1 MDGFD
6 RGFSSSMHSKPSSIL
21 KISESDA
28 VGLNENNPNRSFQNP
43 KKSTTKNFMSP
54 TISAASKATLPKKKI
69 LAERNEASGSMLS
82 DAHFSKTPQDAK
94 SPADVGIN
102 GSDGPLCRTTPLSY
116 RASES
121 EGDDQNSVPD
131 SSSRPYDPLTN
142 YLSPRPKFL
151 RYNPNRRRE
160 IFLLKENE
168 IEDGNGRLSI
178 GRSVSFESQNASD
191 EDGARDT
198 SSQGGSVQPEDEEIV
213 EDEEDIEEEEE
224 QRGWS
229 LKGVLNTLF
238 VFVLLVL
245 STSYISSMN
254 SPSPTPSPAM
264 EAIEGIKD
272 GYLKIQSHIF
282 GAASVKGLEDG
293 LSQAIEG
300 VQNGYLKIQ
309 SHMFGATS
317 VKNSESGSE
326 FMEQQEDR
334 KMGLIEANQGAVE
347 GEVAGDENGGVAEET
362 DELGQ
367 VVELQQG
374 EENEDLCGR
383 EMGKTLDVSDR
394 MAENLE
400 FQEKTAEKLEA
411 FQDDPIQTP
420 EPVVPGIAEKDVMN
434 TDSISKEEQ
443 VEDDSDVG
451 GAGNEE
457 MVADEIEGVEDLTN
471 KENTNVGV
479 ANLEPEVNLKEG
491 VTEPVE
497 TDSIP
502 KVVIWASIFAIIVAP
517 LVLGFHLKRE
527 KTLKKDSP
535 MTVNQC
541 SESLVAEKSSV
552 VVVPPNGGEDHIEKV
567 ESYADPSVEEASQEF
582 SQSRA
587 PKVELLGEYVVGEV
601 CSTPKI
607 YSMKSRMMMEGEESN
622 HYSVSQEKGG
632 THSIPIRTQAT
643 LSALS
648 TMDSPSYG
656 SFTAEKSIRKKEDG
670 RDGEVKK
677 IVTTPV
683 RRSSRIRTRAIM
695 SP

>member
-1 MDGFD
+1 
-6 RGFSSSMHSKPSSIL
+6 
-21 KISESDA
+21 
-28 VGLNENNPNRSFQNP
+28 
-43 KKSTTKNFMSP
+43 
-54 TISAASKATLPKKKI
+54 
-69 LAERNEASGSMLS
+69 
-82 DAHFSKTPQDAK
+82 
-94 SPADVGIN
+94 
-102 GSDGPLCRTTPLSY
+102 
-116 RASES
+116 
-121 EGDDQNSVPD
+121 
-131 SSSRPYDPLTN
+131 
-142 YLSPRPKFL
+142 
-151 RYNPNRRRE
+151 
-160 IFLLKENE
+160 
-168 IEDGNGRLSI
+168 
-178 GRSVSFESQNASD
+178 
-191 EDGARDT
+191 
-198 SSQGGSVQPEDEEIV
+198 
-213 EDEEDIEEEEE
+213 
-224 QRGWS
+224 
-229 LKGVLNTLF
+229 
-238 VFVLLVL
+238 
-245 STSYISSMN
+245 MN
-254 SPSPTPSPAM
+254 SPSPTPSLAM

-317 VKNSESGSE
+317 VKNSESGCE

-334 KMGLIEANQGAVE
+334 KMGLIEANQGAVD

-374 EENEDLCGR
+374 EENVDLCGQ

-420 EPVVPGIAEKDVMN
+420 EPVVPRIAEKDVMN

-471 KENTNVGV
+471 KENTNIGV

-527 KTLKKDSP
+527 KPLKKDSP

-552 VVVPPNGGEDHIEKV
+552 IVVPPNEGEDHIEKV

-587 PKVELLGEYVVGEV
+587 PTVELLGEYVVGEV

-670 RDGEVKK
+670 RDGEVRKV
-677 IVTTPV
+677 VTTPV

>member
-1 MDGFD
+1 MKLLDQFYQ
-6 RGFSSSMHSKPSSIL
+6 MPIL
-21 KISESDA
+21 K
-28 VGLNENNPNRSFQNP
+28 N
-43 KKSTTKNFMSP
+43 
-54 TISAASKATLPKKKI
+54 
-69 LAERNEASGSMLS
+69 
-82 DAHFSKTPQDAK
+82 PQDAK
-94 SPADVGIN
+94 SPADV
-102 GSDGPLCRTTPLSY
+102 
-116 RASES
+116 
-121 EGDDQNSVPD
+121 GDDQNSVPD

-151 RYNPNRRRE
+151 
-160 IFLLKENE
+160 
-168 IEDGNGRLSI
+168 
-178 GRSVSFESQNASD
+178 RSVSFESQNASD

-229 LKGVLNTLF
+229 LKG
-238 VFVLLVL
+238 
-245 STSYISSMN
+245 
-254 SPSPTPSPAM
+254 
-264 EAIEGIKD
+264 
-272 GYLKIQSHIF
+272 SHIF

-400 FQEKTAEKLEA
+400 FQEKTAEKLE
-411 FQDDPIQTP
+411 
-420 EPVVPGIAEKDVMN
+420 
-434 TDSISKEEQ
+434 Q

-491 VTEPVE
+491 E
-497 TDSIP
+497 
-502 KVVIWASIFAIIVAP
+502 
-517 LVLGFHLKRE
+517 
-527 KTLKKDSP
+527 
-535 MTVNQC
+535 
-541 SESLVAEKSSV
+541 SSV
-552 VVVPPNGGEDHIEKV
+552 VVVPPNGDEDHIEKVESYADPSVEEASQEFSHIEKV

>member
-1 MDGFD
+1 
-6 RGFSSSMHSKPSSIL
+6 MHSKPSSIL

-54 TISAASKATLPKKKI
+54 TISAASKATLPRKKI
-69 LAERNEASGSMLS
+69 LAERNEASGSILS

-168 IEDGNGRLSI
+168 IEDGNDRLSI
-178 GRSVSFESQNASD
+178 GRSVSFESQNAGD

-213 EDEEDIEEEEE
+213 EDEEDIEEVEE

-300 VQNGYLKIQ
+300 VQNGYLKFQ

-334 KMGLIEANQGAVE
+334 KMGLIEANQGAVD
-347 GEVAGDENGGVAEET
+347 GEVAGDENGESLWPG
-362 DELGQ
+362 
-367 VVELQQG
+367 
-374 EENEDLCGR
+374 N
-383 EMGKTLDVSDR
+383 GKTLDVSDR

-420 EPVVPGIAEKDVMN
+420 EPVVPGIAEK
-434 TDSISKEEQ
+434 IGEF
-443 VEDDSDVG
+443 
-451 GAGNEE
+451 
-457 MVADEIEGVEDLTN
+457 EG
-471 KENTNVGV
+471 
-479 ANLEPEVNLKEG
+479 G

-517 LVLGFHLKRE
+517 LVLGFHLKRKNSE
-527 KTLKKDSP
+527 KGFTHD
-535 MTVNQC
+535 
-541 SESLVAEKSSV
+541 KSSV
-552 VVVPPNGGEDHIEKV
+552 VVVPPNEGEDHIEKV

-587 PKVELLGEYVVGEV
+587 PTVELLGEYVVGEV

-622 HYSVSQEKGG
+622 HYSVSQEKGDSFDSYSH
-632 THSIPIRTQAT
+632 TSDS
-643 LSALS
+643 LSS
-648 TMDSPSYG
+648 FHHGFPSYG
-656 SFTAEKSIRKKEDG
+656 SFTAEKSDG

-677 IVTTPV
+677 VVTTPV
-683 RRSSRIRTRAIM
+683 RRSSRIRTVQSCLHEPHLIIFKIISLRCVLYHLEQHPLLFHFSTNPPLGKLWESVGSLTILSCRTNLM
-695 SP
+695 GCCIVGTEFFYFN